1 MLKRLPIFFFV
12 VACLVNLVAWI
23 MGQPAIA
30 AMVKPALMP
39 LLSIACVASALDIR
53 VDSRRLGRLVGA
65 QLFGCAGD
73 ILLIGSG
80 FPFFAS
86 GIGAFLIGHIF
97 YMTLFGSKSWK
108 GMSWKVWLVSLPV
121 MLACVWGLVKVL
133 KVSGALLPPMAVYGM
148 MLMLLIFCTLCGL
161 IRYRDK
167 ATWTFLFFGAIIFT
181 LSDSLIAAQTFEVFE
196 IPQLHFIIM
205 FTYLLAQS
213 FLAIGGFRLC
223 KK

>member
-1 MLKRLPIFFFV
+1 MLKRFPIFLFIVASV
-12 VACLVNLVAWI
+12 VNVAAWI
-23 MGQPAIA
+23 WGQSALA
-30 AMVKPALMP
+30 ALVKPALMP
-39 LLSIACVASALDIR
+39 LLSLSTVACALNYR
-53 VDSRRLGRLVGA
+53 VDRRLLGWLVAA
-65 QLFGCAGD
+65 QLFGFLGD
-73 ILLIGSG
+73 TLLIREG
-80 FPFFAS
+80 FIFFAS

-108 GMSWKVWLVSLPV
+108 CMSWKVWLVSLPV

-167 ATWTFLFFGAIIFT
+167 ATWSFLFFGAIIFT
-181 LSDSLIAAQTFEVFE
+181 LSDSLIAVQTFEVFE